1 MPRSTK
7 GPRACALA
15 CAAVATALTLP
26 SLAHAV
32 VSVRLKPTA
41 SPSVAQGRPFAFA
54 AAVSSDAAL
63 TDEVTFTVMPVGQ
76 ASKAIPFSRQLA
88 AVPPGGSLGLTG
100 KVTTSQWFAKLGR
113 YEIVPTLKNQQV
125 GKPLFFKVTKPSL
138 QVPVF
143 KDVTA
148 KLGLTTHL
156 PDDPCGEWSSGA
168 AWADVNGDGRLD
180 LYVTRLDLP
189 PQLFINHGAAGFT
202 DEAAAR
208 GVDDGGRVALGASFA
223 DYNNDGYP
231 DLYVANDGPDRLY
244 KNDGTGHFV
253 DVAPQAG
260 VDDQWDSM
268 SGSWVD
274 YNNDGNLD
282 LYVANHARC
291 PGSDQ
296 SKNVLTALEYEP
308 DHLYRNNGDG
318 TFTDVTSLLGP
329 NATLGAG
336 FLGAWFDYN
345 NDGRQDLYLANDF
358 LGSKPDRNHLWRN
371 DGAAA
376 NGAWQ
381 FSDVSVASHTAF
393 SMNTMGVGIGD
404 YNRDGRLD
412 LALTNINANRL
423 LRNNGDGT
431 FTDVA
436 SPAGVARP
444 FQQVD
449 QRNTTWGATFG
460 DLNLD
465 GWEDLYVGAGYLW
478 TLNVW
483 YGERFAAQPN
493 ELFVNAHDGKF
504 LDLSAP
510 SGAADPGQ
518 SRGVAVADYNRDG
531 RLDLYVVNQNGSPRL
546 YENVTPFRG
555 DKWLEVNTVG
565 TASNRDGCGAR
576 IVVTA
581 GRAKLTREVLCG
593 STSVSSGADKV
604 VHFGLGRAKRVS
616 LRITWPSGTS
626 QTYTKLEL
634 NRLVTLKEPKV

>member
-1 MPRSTK
+1 MPRSRRGST
-7 GPRACALA
+7 ACALV
-15 CAAVATALTLP
+15 CATVATALFLP
-26 SLAHAV
+26 GVARAA
-32 VSVRLKPTA
+32 VSVKLEPAA
-41 SPSVAQGRPFAFA
+41 SPSVAQGRTFTFTAS
-54 AAVSSDAAL
+54 VSSDVAL

-76 ASKAIPFSRQLA
+76 ASKAVPFNRQLA
-88 AVPPGGSLGLTG
+88 AVPPGGSLDLGG
-100 KVTTSQWFAKLGR
+100 NVTPSQWFAKLGR
-113 YEIVPTLKNQQV
+113 YEIVPTIKNQQV
-125 GKPLFFKVTKPSL
+125 GKPLFFKVTKPPL

-148 KLGLTTHL
+148 KLGLTTTL

-168 AWADVNGDGRLD
+168 AWADVNGDGKLD
-180 LYVTRLDLP
+180 LYVTRLGLP
-189 PQLFINHGAAGFT
+189 PQLFVNDGVGGFKE
-202 DEAAAR
+202 EAAAR
-208 GVDDGGRVALGASFA
+208 GVDNGGRTALGASFA
-223 DYNNDGYP
+223 DYNNDGHP
-231 DLYVANDGPDRLY
+231 DLFVANDGPDRLY
-244 KNDGTGHFV
+244 RNDGTGHFV

-274 YNNDGNLD
+274 YNNDGKLD

-291 PGSDQ
+291 PGSDK
-296 SKNVLTALEYEP
+296 SANVLKALEYEP

-318 TFTDVTSLLGP
+318 TFTDVTSLLGA

-345 NDGRQDLYLANDF
+345 NDGRQDLYLANDY
-358 LGSKPDRNHLWRN
+358 LGTKPDRNHLWRN
-371 DGAAA
+371 DGPAAD
-376 NGAWQ
+376 GTWQ
-381 FSDVSVASHTAF
+381 FTDVSVASRTAF

-423 LRNNGDGT
+423 LRNNADGT

-436 SPAGVARP
+436 RSAGVDRTY
-444 FQQVD
+444 QQAD
-449 QRNTTWGATFG
+449 QRGVTWGATFG
-460 DLNLD
+460 DFNLD
-465 GWEDLYVGAGYLW
+465 GWEDLYIGAGYLW
-478 TLNVW
+478 SLNVW

-493 ELFVNAHDGKF
+493 ELYVNAHDGKF

-510 SGAADPGQ
+510 SRANDPGQ
-518 SRGVAVADYNRDG
+518 TRGVAVADFNRDG
-531 RLDLYVVNQNGSPRL
+531 RLDLYVVNQNGSPKL
-546 YENVTPFRG
+546 YENVTPSKGRR
-555 DKWLEVNTVG
+555 WLEVNTVG
-565 TASNRDGCGAR
+565 TVSNRDGCGAR

-604 VHFGLGRAKRVS
+604 VHFGLGRAKKFS

-626 QTYTKLEL
+626 QTYGKLKAD
-634 NRLVTLKEPKV
+634 RLVTLKEPKV

>member
-1 MPRSTK
+1 MPSSKRR
-7 GPRACALA
+7 RAARALVCAAALIALA
-15 CAAVATALTLP
+15 APSVAWAAV
-26 SLAHAV
+26 
-32 VSVRLKPTA
+32 SVALKPA
-41 SPSVAQGRPFAFA
+41 AAAKVAQGRTFSFTAS
-54 AAVSSDAAL
+54 VSSTDPL
-63 TDEVTFTVMPVGQ
+63 TDEVTFTIMPVG
-76 ASKAIPFSRQLA
+76 SPSHAIPFNRQLA
-88 AVPPGGSLGLTG
+88 AVPPGGKLDLGG
-100 KVTTSQWFAKLGR
+100 SVVPSQWFTKLGR
-113 YEIVPTLKNQQV
+113 YEIVPTIKDQQV
-125 GKPLFFKVTKPSL
+125 GKPLFFTVTKAPL

-148 KLGLTTHL
+148 KLGLTTTL

-180 LYVTRLDLP
+180 LYVTRLDRP
-189 PQLFINHGAAGFT
+189 PILFVNHGAEGFK
-202 DEAAAR
+202 DETAAR
-208 GVDDGGRVALGASFA
+208 GVDDGGRTAAGASFA

-231 DLYVANDGPDRLY
+231 DLFVANDGPDRLY
-244 KNDGTGHFV
+244 RNDGTGHFV

-260 VDDQWDSM
+260 VDDPWDSM

-274 YNNDGNLD
+274 YDNDGKLD

-291 PGSDQ
+291 PGSDK
-296 SKNVLTALEYEP
+296 SASVLKALDYEP
-308 DHLYRNNGDG
+308 DHLYHNSGDG

-371 DGAAA
+371 DGSGP
-376 NGAWQ
+376 NGWQ
-381 FSDVSVASHTAF
+381 FTDVSVASRTAY

-412 LALTNINANRL
+412 MALTNINANRL

-436 SPAGVARP
+436 QAAGVGRTY
-444 FQQVD
+444 QQAD
-449 QRNTTWGATFG
+449 QRSVTWGAIFG

-465 GWEDLYVGAGYLW
+465 GWEDLYIGAGYLW

-483 YGERFAAQPN
+483 YGTRFAAQPN
-493 ELFVNAHDGKF
+493 ELYVNAHDGKF

-510 SGAADPGQ
+510 SHADDPGQ

-531 RLDLYVVNQNGSPRL
+531 RLDLFVVNQNGTPHL

-555 DKWLEVNTVG
+555 NKWLEVNTVG
-565 TASNRDGCGAR
+565 TVSNRDGCGASL
-576 IVVTA
+576 VVTA

-593 STSVSSGADKV
+593 STSVSSGPDKV
-604 VHFGLGRAKRVS
+604 VHFGLGHLKRIT
-616 LRITWPSGTS
+616 LKITWPSGTS
-626 QTYTKLEL
+626 QTYRKLKL